1 MCRKCGYNGDE
12 CRLQRYNYF
21 SSLFRILR
29 SVLFGLSAFL
39 CVVPSSSSSSSS
51 FPCGWRIE
59 ETNREFEVEY
69 NSIVA
74 TRRPDDHSNYC
85 NNIHVKEKA
94 YEDDDDDDKNDADST
109 RMRYI
114 LSLTGGLS
122 KAADDMKTDYYEQF
136 TLDYG
141 KQDNERSAG
150 SLRGFLKAG
159 ALDKIS
165 ESDPFK
171 KWLNDHLEKGP
182 EEIKGRIKPFY
193 AADFGTKSDL
203 RKGEN
208 PKIMIVNRK
217 LMATKDGKDITST
230 DNIDIE
236 VREVWQ
242 PWLKRKCDFA
252 VRYVIPSRVNI
263 IKILEQKGRFN
274 SQVVVDSTPGN
285 YRHTKLNFIILL
297 LSYVVM
303 LILLLSL
310 LLMFQFISS

>member
-12 CRLQRYNYF
+12 CRLRQYNYF
-21 SSLFRILR
+21 SSLFRVLR
-29 SVLFGLSAFL
+29 SVLFGLSAL
-39 CVVPSSSSSSSS
+39 LYVVPSSSSSP
-51 FPCGWRIE
+51 FPRGWIE
-59 ETNREFEVEY
+59 ETARGFKVGCSSTMTTMPE
-69 NSIVA
+69 
-74 TRRPDDHSNYC
+74 DHSDQCDNVEV
-85 NNIHVKEKA
+85 NAHKSNFK
-94 YEDDDDDDKNDADST
+94 DNT

-122 KAADDMKTDYYEQF
+122 KAADDLKSDYYEQF
-136 TLDYG
+136 VLDYG

-159 ALDKIS
+159 ALSKLP

-171 KWLNDHLEKGP
+171 KWLNENLEKGH

-193 AADFGTKSDL
+193 AADFGTKADL
-203 RKGEN
+203 EKGEN

-217 LMATKDGKDITST
+217 LLATKDGKDITST
-230 DNIDIE
+230 KDIDIE

-263 IKILEQKGRFN
+263 IKILEQKGRFS
-274 SQVVVDSTPGN
+274 SQVFVDTTPGRN
-285 YRHTKLNFIILL
+285 RESSIL
-297 LSYVVM
+297 
-303 LILLLSL
+303 
-310 LLMFQFISS
+310 